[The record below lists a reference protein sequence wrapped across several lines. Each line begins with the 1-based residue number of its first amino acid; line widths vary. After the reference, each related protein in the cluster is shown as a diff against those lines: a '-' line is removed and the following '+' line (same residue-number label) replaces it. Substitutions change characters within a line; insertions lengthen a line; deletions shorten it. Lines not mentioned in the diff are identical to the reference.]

1 MYKIKPLGIWFL
13 TVFLAFSS
21 AALRAADNQLPSTEQ
36 LLEQVNA
43 LQESIAELEDS
54 GLINHGRAT
63 SLSKKLDKVTRALTS
78 LASTEGVGDV
88 SALQVSNFLKELGKA
103 IDALLDFI
111 SELTELLTELPADV
125 VQPIIDAAIALLRDL
140 LALLLG

>member
-1 MYKIKPLGIWFL
+1 MQKIKPVAIWL
-13 TVFLAFSS
+13 LAAFLAFSS
-21 AALRAADNQLPSTEQ
+21 GALRAADNELPSTGQ
-36 LLEQVNA
+36 LLERVNA
-43 LQESIAELEDS
+43 LQQSIAELEDS

-63 SLSKKLDKVTRALTS
+63 SLSTKLDKVTRALTS
-78 LASTEGVGDV
+78 LTSTEGAGDV

-111 SELTELLTELPADV
+111 SELTELVTELPAEV

-140 LALLLG
+140 LGLLLG